1 MGRHAFVSEP
11 RHCRVYRDILEHP
24 PPGVAVPK
32 LFGFDERWNMP
43 CVRHSG
49 DLGRG
54 RPFDGVDHYV
64 MTLHVGGASARRL
77 DPAFTLLTASAGA
90 LSLQEPGSS
99 GTFASN
105 GVVDYAHFYF
115 GQSLLQEIA
124 EESQVHL
131 QTRLSDF
138 FALFDQ
144 VAARDAAS
152 YLQRAHSESNPPT
165 SMEMDTRGYLLALG
179 VLRARN
185 SSRSEP
191 ILLKSVASGCPLS
204 IVMDFIE
211 AHLSEPLRLSDLSD
225 AVGMNPFHFTRVF
238 KAEMGLTPSRFVV
251 QRRLERGRE
260 LIEHSTLP
268 LSEIAYQVGFSSQ
281 AHMTSKFKDRFG
293 VTPGEMRRQAKL

>member
-1 MGRHAFVSEP
+1 MGRHAFASEP
-11 RHCRVYRDILEHP
+11 QHSRLYRDIINHA
-24 PPGVAVPK
+24 PPGVPVPE
-32 LFGFDERWNMP
+32 LAGIEDRWNMP

-49 DLGRG
+49 DLGPG
-54 RPFDGVDHYV
+54 RHFDGVDHFV
-64 MTLHVGGASARRL
+64 LTFHVGGAGARRL
-77 DPAFTLLTASAGA
+77 DTGFTHLTASAGA

-99 GTFASN
+99 GMFASS
-105 GVVDYAHFYF
+105 GVVDYGHFYF
-115 GQSLLQEIA
+115 GQSLLEEIA

-131 QTRLSDF
+131 QTRLTDF

-152 YLQRAHSESNPPT
+152 YLQRAHSASNPPT

-204 IVMDFIE
+204 IAIDFIE

-225 AVGMNPFHFTRVF
+225 TVGMNPFHFTRVF
-238 KAEMGLTPSRFVV
+238 KAEMGLTPSRYVV
-251 QRRLERGRE
+251 KRRLERGRE
-260 LIEHSTLP
+260 LIEHSTLT
-268 LSEIAYQVGFSSQ
+268 LSEIAYRVGFSSQ
-281 AHMTSKFKDRFG
+281 AHMTSKFKDHFG
-293 VTPGEMRRQAKL
+293 VTPGEMRRGARL